1 MTAGPGRGWTLAESV
16 ELEARAYGW
25 LVLVTLPAVTLAVVQ
40 VLAIGA
46 GDAGGLGWS
55 VAWWVFGVPFV
66 SALPALGAA
75 IVVLPVTYG
84 VGRCLRRVD
93 SDAAHVGWTA
103 VTAGLTAA
111 VMIEVIAGATWY
123 TAPFRADALLF
134 GLVYAVPF
142 GIAAAVAGALARIGQ
157 LRRAA
162 AVVPVPAVESLPTPL
177 G

>member
-1 MTAGPGRGWTLAESV
+1 MTAGPQRGWTVAESV

-25 LVLVTLPAVTLAVVQ
+25 LVLVTLPAVTLAAMQVV
-40 VLAIGA
+40 VLGP
-46 GDAGGLGWS
+46 GNGGLDWS
-55 VAWWVFGVPFV
+55 VLWWAVAVPLT

-111 VMIEVIAGATWY
+111 VMIEVITGATSY